1 MQLGTGILLAV
12 TIVYQIVETLQKEK
26 EKGESL
32 F

>member
-1 MQLGTGILLAV
+1 MPVGTGILLAV